1 MSSEISTVSLS
12 FLSELAMHPCSE
24 ALSTLWRVNGMN
36 SFQLF
41 VVELDTCLVWGLRLV
56 PSNAQTAPKG
66 MATDGDTLRG
76 VISPAWMPTIGPE
89 ALSTLW
95 RVNSPNKLFS
105 QEILHETLAHTK
117 EVAALISQMDR
128 KKEREKQRESPFFPP
143 DPLKTGRR
151 QETVDNGNNYTIRY
165 TTTLEIYSEERV
177 SSIFRQSSNP
187 VSGFSMM
194 VSI

>member
-76 VISPAWMPTIGPE
+76 VISAAWMPTIGPE

-128 KKEREKQRESPFFPP
+128 KKEREKQRESPFFFRRIH
-143 DPLKTGRR
+143 LK
-151 QETVDNGNNYTIRY
+151 QEEDKRVQWITDIITPSVTRPHQRSILRSMSVAYSDSHP
-165 TTTLEIYSEERV
+165 TL
-177 SSIFRQSSNP
+177 
-187 VSGFSMM
+187 
-194 VSI
+194 